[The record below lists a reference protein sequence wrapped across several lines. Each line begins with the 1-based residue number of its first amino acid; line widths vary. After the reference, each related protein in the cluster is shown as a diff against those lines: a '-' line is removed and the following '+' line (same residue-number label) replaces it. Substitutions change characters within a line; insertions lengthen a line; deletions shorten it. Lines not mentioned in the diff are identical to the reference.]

1 MKRFSRIFFAAVF
14 VLSFSA
20 ASFVLAQGAE
30 KKAAPA
36 PKAAQAANAG
46 ETGVKPAMA
55 KYREAQAALKSALR
69 EAAELQR
76 QYLGIKTTD
85 EEKEEIGEKLEKISK
100 VVSKIHPKLFDL
112 AEKAWLEEPSRE
124 DGEFLNFIIQVLE
137 TRMTVGEYERADAIM
152 QGLIALKIPE
162 ILPDLYDAAGEIA
175 FMLNNFEQAA
185 RYFDLAEQNK
195 VLSERCAGFKKDLS
209 YYRSSWAKES
219 LLRQQDAGKKDLPRV
234 TLDTTK
240 GKIVLELYEDQAPN
254 TVANFVY
261 LAEKGYYD
269 GMFFEQVIPGEGAVA
284 GRSLETPEGDPGW
297 TIRDEFDPTTSRNH
311 YRGTISMLRGEPN
324 SAGSTFFIS
333 FSPIKDLDGKYVVFG
348 RVVEGM
354 DVLTKLQ
361 IMDPA
366 NPDPMAE
373 PDQIEKASAVTKR
386 DHKYRPKILKKV
398 NPEEERAKAEAEKA
412 QAEKKASK
420 NKKNKKPAARTAY

>member
-1 MKRFSRIFFAAVF
+1 MKRFSRIFFAVVF

-20 ASFVLAQGAE
+20 TSFVLAQGVQ

-36 PKAAQAANAG
+36 PQAAGADAG
-46 ETGVKPAMA
+46 MKPAMA
-55 KYREAQAALKSALR
+55 KYRQAQADLKSALR

-76 QYLGIKTTD
+76 KYLGIKTTD
-85 EEKEEIGEKLEKISK
+85 EEKEEIGERLEKISK

-137 TRMTVGEYERADAIM
+137 TRMTVGEYERANAIM
-152 QGLIALKIPE
+152 EGLISLKIPE

-175 FMLNNFEQAA
+175 FMLNDFEQAA
-185 RYFDLAEQNK
+185 RFVELAEQNK

-219 LLRQQDAGKKDLPRV
+219 VFRQQDSEKKDLPRV

-240 GKIVLELYEDQAPN
+240 GKIVLELYEDQTPN

-261 LAEKGYYD
+261 LVEKGFYD

-284 GRSLETPEGDPGW
+284 GRSLENPDGGPGW
-297 TIRDEFDPTTSRNH
+297 TIRDEFDPTNSRNH

-324 SAGSTFFIS
+324 SAGSMFFIS

-348 RVVEGM
+348 RVIEGM

-361 IMDPA
+361 IMDPV

-386 DHKYRPKILKKV
+386 DHKYRPKVIKKV
-398 NPEEERAKAEAEKA
+398 DPEEERAKAEAEKA
-412 QAEKKASK
+412 QAEKKAK
-420 NKKNKKPAARTAY
+420 NKKAKKPAARTAY

>member
-1 MKRFSRIFFAAVF
+1 MKRFSRMFFAAVF
-14 VLSFSA
+14 VLGISA
-20 ASFVLAQGAE
+20 VSFVAAQTAE
-30 KKAAPA
+30 KKSAPSPAAGVE
-36 PKAAQAANAG
+36 AG
-46 ETGVKPAMA
+46 MKPAMA
-55 KYREAQAALKSALR
+55 KYRQAQADLKSALR

-76 QYLGIKTTD
+76 KYLGIKTTE

-137 TRMTVGEYERADAIM
+137 TRMTVGEYERANAIM
-152 QGLIALKIPE
+152 QGLISLKIPD

-175 FMLNNFEQAA
+175 FMLNDFEQAA
-185 RYFDLAEQNK
+185 RYLELAEQNK

-209 YYRSSWAKES
+209 YYRTSWAKES
-219 LLRQQDAGKKDLPRV
+219 VFRQQDSEKKYLPRV

-240 GKIVLELYEDQAPN
+240 GKIVLELYEDQTPN

-261 LAEKGYYD
+261 LVEKGFYD
-269 GMFFEQVIPGEGAVA
+269 GMFFEEVIPGVGAFA
-284 GRSLETPEGDPGW
+284 GRSLENPDGGPGW
-297 TIRDEFDPTTSRNH
+297 TIRDEFDATNSRNH
-311 YRGTISMLRGEPN
+311 YRGTISMMRGEPN
-324 SAGSTFFIS
+324 SAGSIFFIS

-361 IMDPA
+361 IMDPV

-386 DHKYRPKILKKV
+386 DHKYRPKVIKKV
-398 NPEEERAKAEAEKA
+398 DPEEERAKAEAAKA

>member
-1 MKRFSRIFFAAVF
+1 MKRFCRIFFAAVF

-36 PKAAQAANAG
+36 PKPAAAKG
-46 ETGVKPAMA
+46 TGATGAKPAMA

-76 QYLGIKTTD
+76 QYLGIKTTE

-100 VVSKIHPKLFDL
+100 FVSKIHPQLFDL
-112 AEKAWLEEPSRE
+112 AEKAWLEEPTRE
-124 DGEFLNFIIQVLE
+124 DGEFLNFVIQVLE
-137 TRMTVGEYERADAIM
+137 TRLTVGEYERADAIM
-152 QGLIALKIPE
+152 QGLLSLKIPE

-185 RYFDLAEQNK
+185 RYFDLADQNK

-209 YYRSSWAKES
+209 YYRSGWAKET
-219 LLRQQDAGKKDLPRV
+219 LLRQQDAAKKDLPRV

-261 LAEKGYYD
+261 LVEKGFYD

-284 GRSLETPEGDPGW
+284 GRSLENADGGPGW
-297 TIRDEFDPTTSRNH
+297 TIRDEFENARNH

-324 SAGSTFFIS
+324 SAGSMFFIS
-333 FSPIKDLDGKYVVFG
+333 FSPIKDLDGKQVVFG
-348 RVVEGM
+348 RVIEGM
-354 DVLTKLQ
+354 EVLTKLQ
-361 IMDPA
+361 IVDPA

-398 NPEEERAKAEAEKA
+398 DPEEERAKAEAEKA
-412 QAEKKASK
+412 KAEKKANSK
-420 NKKNKKPAARTAY
+420 KPKKPAARTAY

>member
-1 MKRFSRIFFAAVF
+1 MKRFSRMFFAAVF
-14 VLSFSA
+14 VLGISA
-20 ASFVLAQGAE
+20 VSFVAAQTAE
-30 KKAAPA
+30 KKSAPSPAAGVE
-36 PKAAQAANAG
+36 AG
-46 ETGVKPAMA
+46 MKPAMA
-55 KYREAQAALKSALR
+55 KYRQAQADLKSALR

-76 QYLGIKTTD
+76 KYLGIKTTE

-137 TRMTVGEYERADAIM
+137 TRMTVGEYERANAIM
-152 QGLIALKIPE
+152 QGLISLKIPD

-175 FMLNNFEQAA
+175 FMLNDFEQAA
-185 RYFDLAEQNK
+185 RYLELAEQNK

-209 YYRSSWAKES
+209 YYRTSWAKES
-219 LLRQQDAGKKDLPRV
+219 VFRQQDSEKKDLPRV

-240 GKIVLELYEDQAPN
+240 GKIVLELYEDQTPN

-261 LAEKGYYD
+261 LVEKGFYD

-284 GRSLETPEGDPGW
+284 GRSLENPDGGPGW
-297 TIRDEFDPTTSRNH
+297 SIRDEFDATNSRNH
-311 YRGTISMLRGEPN
+311 YRGTISMMRGEPN
-324 SAGSTFFIS
+324 SAGSIFFIS

-361 IMDPA
+361 IMDPT

-386 DHKYRPKILKKV
+386 DHKYRPKVIKKV
-398 NPEEERAKAEAEKA
+398 DPEEERAKAEAAKA

>member
-1 MKRFSRIFFAAVF
+1 MKRFSRMFFAAVF
-14 VLSFSA
+14 VLGISA
-20 ASFVLAQGAE
+20 VSFVAAQTAE
-30 KKAAPA
+30 KKSAPSPAAGVE
-36 PKAAQAANAG
+36 AG
-46 ETGVKPAMA
+46 MKPAMA
-55 KYREAQAALKSALR
+55 KYRQAQADLKSALR

-76 QYLGIKTTD
+76 KYLGIKTTE

-137 TRMTVGEYERADAIM
+137 TRMTVGEYERANAIM
-152 QGLIALKIPE
+152 KGLISLKIPD

-175 FMLNNFEQAA
+175 FMLNDFEQAA
-185 RYFDLAEQNK
+185 RYLELAEQNK

-209 YYRSSWAKES
+209 YYRTSWAKES
-219 LLRQQDAGKKDLPRV
+219 VFRQQDSEKKDLPRV

-240 GKIVLELYEDQAPN
+240 GKIVLELYEDQTPN

-261 LAEKGYYD
+261 LVEKGYYD

-284 GRSLETPEGDPGW
+284 GRSLENPDGGPGW
-297 TIRDEFDPTTSRNH
+297 SIRDEFDATNSRNH
-311 YRGTISMLRGEPN
+311 YRGTISMMRGEPN
-324 SAGSTFFIS
+324 SAGSIFFIS

-348 RVVEGM
+348 RVIEGM

-361 IMDPA
+361 IMDPV

-386 DHKYRPKILKKV
+386 DHKYRPKVIKKV
-398 NPEEERAKAEAEKA
+398 DPEEERAKAEAAKA

>member
-1 MKRFSRIFFAAVF
+1 MKRFSRIFFAVVF
-14 VLSFSA
+14 ILSFSA
-20 ASFVLAQGAE
+20 TSFVLAQAVE

-36 PKAAQAANAG
+36 PKAAEGADAG
-46 ETGVKPAMA
+46 LKPAMA
-55 KYREAQAALKSALR
+55 KYRQAQADLKSALR

-76 QYLGIKTTD
+76 KYLGIKTTD

-137 TRMTVGEYERADAIM
+137 TRMTVGEYERANAIM
-152 QGLIALKIPE
+152 QGLISLKIPE

-175 FMLNNFEQAA
+175 FMLNDFEQAA
-185 RYFDLAEQNK
+185 RFFELAEQNK

-219 LLRQQDAGKKDLPRV
+219 VFRQQDSEKKDLPRV

-240 GKIVLELYEDQAPN
+240 GKIVLELYEDQTPN

-261 LAEKGYYD
+261 LVEKGFYD
-269 GMFFEQVIPGEGAVA
+269 GKFFEQVIPGEGAVA
-284 GRSLETPEGDPGW
+284 GRSLENPDGGPGW
-297 TIRDEFDPTTSRNH
+297 TIRDEFDATNSRNH
-311 YRGTISMLRGEPN
+311 YRGTISMMRGEPN
-324 SAGSTFFIS
+324 SAGSMFFIS

-348 RVVEGM
+348 RVIEGM

-361 IMDPA
+361 IMDPT

-373 PDQIEKASAVTKR
+373 PDQIEKASAMTKR
-386 DHKYRPKILKKV
+386 DHKYRPKVIKKV
-398 NPEEERAKAEAEKA
+398 DPEEERAKAEAAKA
-412 QAEKKASK
+412 LAEKKAGK
-420 NKKNKKPAARTAY
+420 NKKSKKPAARTAY

>member
-1 MKRFSRIFFAAVF
+1 MKRFSKIFFAVVF

-20 ASFVLAQGAE
+20 TSFVLAQGVQ

-36 PKAAQAANAG
+36 PQAAGTDAG
-46 ETGVKPAMA
+46 MKPAMA
-55 KYREAQAALKSALR
+55 KYRQAQADLKSALR

-76 QYLGIKTTD
+76 KYLGIKTTD
-85 EEKEEIGEKLEKISK
+85 EEKEEIGERLEKISK
-100 VVSKIHPKLFDL
+100 AVSKIHPKLFDL

-137 TRMTVGEYERADAIM
+137 TRMTVGEYERANAIM
-152 QGLIALKIPE
+152 EGLISLKIPE

-175 FMLNNFEQAA
+175 FMLNDFEQAA
-185 RYFDLAEQNK
+185 RFFELAEQNK

-219 LLRQQDAGKKDLPRV
+219 VFRQQDSEKKDLPRV

-240 GKIVLELYEDQAPN
+240 GKIVLELYEDQTPN

-261 LAEKGYYD
+261 LVEKGFYD

-284 GRSLETPEGDPGW
+284 GRSLENPDGGPGW
-297 TIRDEFDPTTSRNH
+297 TIRDEFDATNSRNH

-361 IMDPA
+361 IMDPTS
-366 NPDPMAE
+366 PDPMAE
-373 PDQIEKASAVTKR
+373 PDQIEKASAMTKR
-386 DHKYRPKILKKV
+386 DHKYRPKVIKKV
-398 NPEEERAKAEAEKA
+398 DPEEERAKAEAEKA
-412 QAEKKASK
+412 KAEKASK

>member
-1 MKRFSRIFFAAVF
+1 MKRFSRMFFAAVF
-14 VLSFSA
+14 VLGISA
-20 ASFVLAQGAE
+20 VSFVAAQTAE
-30 KKAAPA
+30 KKSAPSPAAGVE
-36 PKAAQAANAG
+36 AG
-46 ETGVKPAMA
+46 MKPAMA
-55 KYREAQAALKSALR
+55 KYRQAQADLKSALR

-76 QYLGIKTTD
+76 KYLGIKTTE

-137 TRMTVGEYERADAIM
+137 TRMTVGEYERANAIM
-152 QGLIALKIPE
+152 QGLISLKIPD

-175 FMLNNFEQAA
+175 FMLNDFEQAA
-185 RYFDLAEQNK
+185 RYLELAEQNK

-209 YYRSSWAKES
+209 YYRTSWAKES
-219 LLRQQDAGKKDLPRV
+219 VFRQQDSEKKDLPRV

-240 GKIVLELYEDQAPN
+240 GKIVLELYEDQTPN

-261 LAEKGYYD
+261 LVEKGFYD

-284 GRSLETPEGDPGW
+284 GRSLENPDGGPGW
-297 TIRDEFDPTTSRNH
+297 SIRDEFDATNSRNH
-311 YRGTISMLRGEPN
+311 YRGTISMMRGEPN
-324 SAGSTFFIS
+324 SAGSIFFIS

-348 RVVEGM
+348 RVIEGM

-386 DHKYRPKILKKV
+386 DHKYRPKVIKKV
-398 NPEEERAKAEAEKA
+398 DPEEERAKAEAEKA
-412 QAEKKASK
+412 QAVKKASK

>member
-1 MKRFSRIFFAAVF
+1 MKRFSRFFFAVVF
-14 VLSFSA
+14 ILGFSA
-20 ASFVLAQGAE
+20 ASFVLAQGVE

-36 PKAAQAANAG
+36 PQAAAG
-46 ETGVKPAMA
+46 TDAGMKPAMA
-55 KYREAQAALKSALR
+55 KYRQAQADLKSALR

-76 QYLGIKTTD
+76 KYLGIKTTD
-85 EEKEEIGEKLEKISK
+85 EEKEEIGERLEKISK

-137 TRMTVGEYERADAIM
+137 TRMTVGEYERANAIM
-152 QGLIALKIPE
+152 QGLISLKIPE

-175 FMLNNFEQAA
+175 FMLNDFEQAA
-185 RYFDLAEQNK
+185 RFFELAEQNK

-219 LLRQQDAGKKDLPRV
+219 VFRQQDSEKKDLPRV

-240 GKIVLELYEDQAPN
+240 GKIVLELYEDQTPN

-261 LAEKGYYD
+261 LVEKGYYD

-284 GRSLETPEGDPGW
+284 GRSLENPDGGPGW
-297 TIRDEFDPTTSRNH
+297 TIRDEFDSTNSRNH

-361 IMDPA
+361 IMDPV

-373 PDQIEKASAVTKR
+373 PDQIEKASAMTKR
-386 DHKYRPKILKKV
+386 DHKYRPKIIKKV
-398 NPEEERAKAEAEKA
+398 DPEEERAKAEAEKA
-412 QAEKKASK
+412 KAEKASK
-420 NKKNKKPAARTAY
+420 NKKAKKPAARTAY

>member
-1 MKRFSRIFFAAVF
+1 MKRRS
-14 VLSFSA
+14 SSA
-20 ASFVLAQGAE
+20 S
-30 KKAAPA
+30 
-36 PKAAQAANAG
+36 
-46 ETGVKPAMA
+46 
-55 KYREAQAALKSALR
+55 
-69 EAAELQR
+69 
-76 QYLGIKTTD
+76 IKTTD

-137 TRMTVGEYERADAIM
+137 TRMTVGEYERANAIM
-152 QGLIALKIPE
+152 QGLISLKIPE

-175 FMLNNFEQAA
+175 FMLNDFEQAA
-185 RYFDLAEQNK
+185 RFFELAEQNK

-219 LLRQQDAGKKDLPRV
+219 VFRQQDSEKKDLPRV

-240 GKIVLELYEDQAPN
+240 GKIVLELYEDQTPN

-261 LAEKGYYD
+261 LVEKGFYD

-284 GRSLETPEGDPGW
+284 GRSLENPDGGPGW
-297 TIRDEFDPTTSRNH
+297 TIRDEFDATNSRNH
-311 YRGTISMLRGEPN
+311 YRGTISMMRGEPN
-324 SAGSTFFIS
+324 SAGSMFFIS

-348 RVVEGM
+348 RVIEGM

-361 IMDPA
+361 IMDPT

-373 PDQIEKASAVTKR
+373 PDQIEKASAMTKR
-386 DHKYRPKILKKV
+386 DHKYRPKVIKKV
-398 NPEEERAKAEAEKA
+398 DPEEERAKAEAAKA
-412 QAEKKASK
+412 LAEKKAGK
-420 NKKNKKPAARTAY
+420 NKKSKKPAARTAY

>member
-1 MKRFSRIFFAAVF
+1 MKRFSRMFFAAVF
-14 VLSFSA
+14 VLGISA
-20 ASFVLAQGAE
+20 VSFVAAQTAE
-30 KKAAPA
+30 KKSAPSPAAGVE
-36 PKAAQAANAG
+36 AG
-46 ETGVKPAMA
+46 MKPAMA
-55 KYREAQAALKSALR
+55 KYRQAQADLKSALR

-76 QYLGIKTTD
+76 KYLGIKTTE

-137 TRMTVGEYERADAIM
+137 TRMTVGEYERANAIM
-152 QGLIALKIPE
+152 QGLISLKIPD

-175 FMLNNFEQAA
+175 FMLNDFEQAA
-185 RYFDLAEQNK
+185 RYLELAEQNK

-209 YYRSSWAKES
+209 YYRTSWAKES
-219 LLRQQDAGKKDLPRV
+219 VFRQQDSEKKDLPRV

-240 GKIVLELYEDQAPN
+240 GKIVLELYEDQTPN

-261 LAEKGYYD
+261 LVEKGYYD

-284 GRSLETPEGDPGW
+284 GRSLENPDGGPGW
-297 TIRDEFDPTTSRNH
+297 SIRDEFDATNSRNH
-311 YRGTISMLRGEPN
+311 YRGTISMMRGEPN
-324 SAGSTFFIS
+324 SAGSIFFIS

-348 RVVEGM
+348 RVIEGM

-386 DHKYRPKILKKV
+386 DHKYRPKVIKKV
-398 NPEEERAKAEAEKA
+398 DPEEERAKAEAAKA

>member
-1 MKRFSRIFFAAVF
+1 MKRFSRMFFAAVF
-14 VLSFSA
+14 VLGISA
-20 ASFVLAQGAE
+20 VSFVAAQTAE
-30 KKAAPA
+30 KKSAPSPAAGVE
-36 PKAAQAANAG
+36 AG
-46 ETGVKPAMA
+46 MKPAMA
-55 KYREAQAALKSALR
+55 KYRQAQADLKSALR

-76 QYLGIKTTD
+76 KYLGIKTTE

-137 TRMTVGEYERADAIM
+137 TRMTVGEYERANAIM
-152 QGLIALKIPE
+152 QGLISLKIPD

-175 FMLNNFEQAA
+175 FMLNDFEQAA
-185 RYFDLAEQNK
+185 RYLELAEQNK

-209 YYRSSWAKES
+209 YYRTSWAKES
-219 LLRQQDAGKKDLPRV
+219 VFRQQDSEKKDLPRV

-240 GKIVLELYEDQAPN
+240 GKIVLELYEDQTPN

-261 LAEKGYYD
+261 LVEKGFYD

-284 GRSLETPEGDPGW
+284 GRSLENPDGGPGW
-297 TIRDEFDPTTSRNH
+297 SIRDEFDATNSRNH
-311 YRGTISMLRGEPN
+311 YRGTISMMRGEPN
-324 SAGSTFFIS
+324 SAGSIFFIS

-348 RVVEGM
+348 RVIEGM

-386 DHKYRPKILKKV
+386 DHKYRPKVIKKV
-398 NPEEERAKAEAEKA
+398 DPEEERAKAEAAKA

>member
-1 MKRFSRIFFAAVF
+1 MKRFSRIFFAVVF

-20 ASFVLAQGAE
+20 TSFVLAQGVQ

-36 PKAAQAANAG
+36 PQAAGADAG
-46 ETGVKPAMA
+46 MKPAMA
-55 KYREAQAALKSALR
+55 KYRQAQADLKSALR

-76 QYLGIKTTD
+76 KYLGIKTTD
-85 EEKEEIGEKLEKISK
+85 EEKEEIGERLEKISK
-100 VVSKIHPKLFDL
+100 AVSKIHPKLFDL

-137 TRMTVGEYERADAIM
+137 TRMTVGEYERANAIM
-152 QGLIALKIPE
+152 EGLISLKIPE

-175 FMLNNFEQAA
+175 FMLNDFEQAA
-185 RYFDLAEQNK
+185 RFFELAEQNK

-219 LLRQQDAGKKDLPRV
+219 VFRQQDSEKKDLPRV

-240 GKIVLELYEDQAPN
+240 GKIVLELYEDQTPN

-261 LAEKGYYD
+261 LVEKGFYD

-284 GRSLETPEGDPGW
+284 GRSLENPDGGPGW
-297 TIRDEFDPTTSRNH
+297 TIRDEFDATNSRNH

-361 IMDPA
+361 IMDPTS
-366 NPDPMAE
+366 PDPMAE
-373 PDQIEKASAVTKR
+373 PDQIEKASAMTKR
-386 DHKYRPKILKKV
+386 DHKYRPKVIKKV
-398 NPEEERAKAEAEKA
+398 DPEEERAKAEAEKA
-412 QAEKKASK
+412 KAEKASK

>member
-1 MKRFSRIFFAAVF
+1 MKRFSRMFFAAVF
-14 VLSFSA
+14 VLGISA
-20 ASFVLAQGAE
+20 VSFVAAQTAE
-30 KKAAPA
+30 KKSAPSPAAGVE
-36 PKAAQAANAG
+36 AG
-46 ETGVKPAMA
+46 MKPAMA
-55 KYREAQAALKSALR
+55 KYRQAQADLKSALR

-76 QYLGIKTTD
+76 KYLGIKTTE

-137 TRMTVGEYERADAIM
+137 TRMTVGEYERANAIM
-152 QGLIALKIPE
+152 QGLISLKIPD

-175 FMLNNFEQAA
+175 FMLNDFEQAA
-185 RYFDLAEQNK
+185 RYLELAEQNK

-209 YYRSSWAKES
+209 YYRTSWAKES
-219 LLRQQDAGKKDLPRV
+219 VFRQQDSEKKDLPRV

-240 GKIVLELYEDQAPN
+240 GKIVLELYEDQTPN

-261 LAEKGYYD
+261 LVEKGFYD
-269 GMFFEQVIPGEGAVA
+269 GMFFEEVIPGVGAFA
-284 GRSLETPEGDPGW
+284 GRSLENPDGGPGW
-297 TIRDEFDPTTSRNH
+297 SIRDEFDATNSRNH
-311 YRGTISMLRGEPN
+311 YRGTISMMRGEPN
-324 SAGSTFFIS
+324 SAGSIFFIS

-373 PDQIEKASAVTKR
+373 PDQIEKASALTKR
-386 DHKYRPKILKKV
+386 DHKYRPKVIKKV
-398 NPEEERAKAEAEKA
+398 DPEEERAKAEAAKA
-412 QAEKKASK
+412 EAEKKASK

>member
-1 MKRFSRIFFAAVF
+1 MKRFCRIFFAAVF

-36 PKAAQAANAG
+36 PKAAVAQDAA
-46 ETGVKPAMA
+46 KPAMA

-76 QYLGIKTTD
+76 KYLGIKTTE
-85 EEKEEIGEKLEKISK
+85 EEKEEIGEKLEQISK

-137 TRMTVGEYERADAIM
+137 TRMTVGEYERANAIM
-152 QGLIALKIPE
+152 QGLISLKIPE

-175 FMLNNFEQAA
+175 FMLNDFEQAA

-219 LLRQQDAGKKDLPRV
+219 IFRQQDSEKKDLPRV
-234 TLDTTK
+234 TFDTTK
-240 GKIVLELYEDQAPN
+240 GKIVL
-254 TVANFVY
+254 
-261 LAEKGYYD
+261 
-269 GMFFEQVIPGEGAVA
+269 
-284 GRSLETPEGDPGW
+284 
-297 TIRDEFDPTTSRNH
+297 
-311 YRGTISMLRGEPN
+311 
-324 SAGSTFFIS
+324 
-333 FSPIKDLDGKYVVFG
+333 
-348 RVVEGM
+348 
-354 DVLTKLQ
+354 
-361 IMDPA
+361 
-366 NPDPMAE
+366 
-373 PDQIEKASAVTKR
+373 
-386 DHKYRPKILKKV
+386 
-398 NPEEERAKAEAEKA
+398 
-412 QAEKKASK
+412 
-420 NKKNKKPAARTAY
+420 

>member
-1 MKRFSRIFFAAVF
+1 MKRFSRMFFAAVF
-14 VLSFSA
+14 VLGISA
-20 ASFVLAQGAE
+20 VSFVAAQTAE
-30 KKAAPA
+30 KKSAPSPAAGVE
-36 PKAAQAANAG
+36 AG
-46 ETGVKPAMA
+46 MKPAMA
-55 KYREAQAALKSALR
+55 KYRQAQADLKSALR

-76 QYLGIKTTD
+76 KYLGIKTTE

-137 TRMTVGEYERADAIM
+137 TRMTVGEYERANAIM
-152 QGLIALKIPE
+152 QGLISLKIPD

-175 FMLNNFEQAA
+175 FMLNDFEQAA
-185 RYFDLAEQNK
+185 RYLELAEQNK

-209 YYRSSWAKES
+209 YYRTSWAKES
-219 LLRQQDAGKKDLPRV
+219 VFRQQDSEKKDLPRV
-234 TLDTTK
+234 TLETTK
-240 GKIVLELYEDQAPN
+240 GKIVLELYEDQTPN

-261 LAEKGYYD
+261 LVEKGFYD
-269 GMFFEQVIPGEGAVA
+269 GMFFEEVIPGVGAFA
-284 GRSLETPEGDPGW
+284 GRSLENPDGGPGW
-297 TIRDEFDPTTSRNH
+297 SIRDEFDATNSRNH
-311 YRGTISMLRGEPN
+311 YRGTISMMRGEPN
-324 SAGSTFFIS
+324 SAGSIFFIS

-386 DHKYRPKILKKV
+386 DHKYRPKVIKKV
-398 NPEEERAKAEAEKA
+398 DPEEERAKAEAAKA

>member
-1 MKRFSRIFFAAVF
+1 MKRFSRMFFAAVF
-14 VLSFSA
+14 VLGISA
-20 ASFVLAQGAE
+20 VSFVAAQTAE
-30 KKAAPA
+30 KKSAPSPAAGVE
-36 PKAAQAANAG
+36 AG
-46 ETGVKPAMA
+46 MKPAMA
-55 KYREAQAALKSALR
+55 KYRQAQADLKSALR

-76 QYLGIKTTD
+76 KYLGIKTTE

-137 TRMTVGEYERADAIM
+137 TRMTVGEYERANAIM
-152 QGLIALKIPE
+152 KGLISLKIPD

-175 FMLNNFEQAA
+175 FMLNDFEQAA
-185 RYFDLAEQNK
+185 RYLELAEQNK

-209 YYRSSWAKES
+209 YYRTSWAKES
-219 LLRQQDAGKKDLPRV
+219 VFRQQDSEKKDLPRV

-240 GKIVLELYEDQAPN
+240 GKIVLELYEDQTPN

-261 LAEKGYYD
+261 LVEKGFYD

-284 GRSLETPEGDPGW
+284 GRSLENPDGGPGW
-297 TIRDEFDPTTSRNH
+297 SIRDEFDATNSRNH
-311 YRGTISMLRGEPN
+311 YRGTISMMRGEPN
-324 SAGSTFFIS
+324 SAGSIFFIS

-361 IMDPA
+361 IMDPT

-386 DHKYRPKILKKV
+386 DHKYRPKVIKKV
-398 NPEEERAKAEAEKA
+398 DPEEERAKAEAEKA

>member
-1 MKRFSRIFFAAVF
+1 MKRFSRMFFAAVF
-14 VLSFSA
+14 VLGISA
-20 ASFVLAQGAE
+20 VSFVAAQTAE
-30 KKAAPA
+30 KKSAPSPAAGVE
-36 PKAAQAANAG
+36 AG
-46 ETGVKPAMA
+46 MKPAMA
-55 KYREAQAALKSALR
+55 KYRQAQADLKSALR

-76 QYLGIKTTD
+76 KYLGIKTTE

-137 TRMTVGEYERADAIM
+137 TRMTVGEYERANAIM
-152 QGLIALKIPE
+152 QGLISLKIPD

-175 FMLNNFEQAA
+175 FMLNDFEQAA
-185 RYFDLAEQNK
+185 RYLELAEQNK

-219 LLRQQDAGKKDLPRV
+219 VFRQQDSEKKDLPRV

-240 GKIVLELYEDQAPN
+240 GKIVLELYEDQTPN

-261 LAEKGYYD
+261 LVEKGFYD
-269 GMFFEQVIPGEGAVA
+269 GMFFEEVIPGVGAFA
-284 GRSLETPEGDPGW
+284 GRSLENPDGGPGW
-297 TIRDEFDPTTSRNH
+297 TIRDEFDATNSRNH
-311 YRGTISMLRGEPN
+311 YRGTISMMRGEPN
-324 SAGSTFFIS
+324 SAGSIFFIS

-361 IMDPA
+361 IMDPT

-386 DHKYRPKILKKV
+386 DHKYRPKVIKKV
-398 NPEEERAKAEAEKA
+398 DPEEERAKAEAEKA